1 MGKVSVDLESPSPY
15 IESDSFFHRLKR
27 NLSYSF
33 AIRRIRKRFARQ
45 EEFSILEVGTGSG
58 FFFSA
63 ARREFPRATLSGVEY
78 DPRLLETTKKRAPFA
93 HCIQANAETFDLQP
107 QKFDVVVSFQVI
119 EHLYDPSA
127 MLARVRSHLK
137 PGGLFIVTTPN
148 LDGLGARIMGTGW
161 HGYRDDHVSLK
172 GVAAWTELIKG
183 HGFEPLYCGSTFFTG
198 LPVMNRLPL
207 GLLNWSLLVAFGAV
221 RWRHGESFVGVFE
234 AKDA

>member
-127 MLARVRSHLK
+127 MLARVGSHLQ
-137 PGGLFIVTTPN
+137 PGGLF
-148 LDGLGARIMGTGW
+148 ARNEQVAAGPVELVAAGGVW
-161 HGYRDDHVSLK
+161 SRP
-172 GVAAWTELIKG
+172 VAAWGI
-183 HGFEPLYCGSTFFTG
+183 
-198 LPVMNRLPL
+198 
-207 GLLNWSLLVAFGAV
+207 V
-221 RWRHGESFVGVFE
+221 RRCVQGQ
-234 AKDA
+234 